1 MTAPDYLRHKATVLR
16 KAANNPRKGYS
27 EETRD
32 NMIYAA
38 TQLEVAADEIHAK
51 FNEED

>member
-1 MTAPDYLRHKATVLR
+1 MSAAEYLRHKATILR
-16 KAANNPRKGYS
+16 KAADNPRKGYS
-27 EETRD
+27 EETRG

-38 TQLEVAADEIHAK
+38 TQLNVAADELQNE

>member
-1 MTAPDYLRHKATVLR
+1 MTPSEYLHHKATTLR
-16 KAANNPRKGYS
+16 KAANNSRKGYS
-27 EETRD
+27 EEVRD

-51 FNEED
+51 FNEE

>member
-1 MTAPDYLRHKATVLR
+1 MTPSDYLRTKASTLR
-16 KAANNPRKGYS
+16 NAANNPRKGYG
-27 EETRD
+27 EEARD

-51 FNEED
+51 FNEE

>member
-1 MTAPDYLRHKATVLR
+1 MSAAEYLRHKATVLR
-16 KAANNPRKGYS
+16 KAADNPRKGYG

-32 NMIYAA
+32 CMIYAA
-38 TQLEVAADEIHAK
+38 TQLNVAADEIQNK

>member
-1 MTAPDYLRHKATVLR
+1 MTPSDYLRDKADILR

-32 NMIYAA
+32 CMIYAA
-38 TQLEVAADEIHAK
+38 TQLEVTADEIHAK

>member
-1 MTAPDYLRHKATVLR
+1 MTPSDYLRQKADTIR
-16 KAANNPRKGYS
+16 SSANNPRKGYS

-38 TQLEVAADEIHAK
+38 IQLDVAADEIHAK
-51 FNEED
+51 FNEDD